1 MNSICVVA
9 LALLLNSASSGW
21 AGLQQDSNSPSAAQ
35 APAATA
41 PESSPPA
48 PASQSQSAPQ
58 KETPTSHPAKQGC
71 RVNAKTG
78 KCIPGAHR
86 HVRPTH
92 NGKPH
97 KVVVR
102 EGGIT
107 EPKVQLVPGLTQEQA
122 RRQRQNAEQLLT
134 SAENNLYL
142 LAGRTLSQ
150 NQQDTAVQVR
160 NYMAGARS
168 ALKQG
173 DPQRA
178 RNLAFKANLLSDDLA
193 KH

>member
-9 LALLLNSASSGW
+9 LALVLNPAPSGW

-35 APAATA
+35 APAAA
-41 PESSPPA
+41 GPESSPTA

-58 KETPTSHPAKQGC
+58 QETPANHPAKRGC
-71 RVNAKTG
+71 RVNAQTG
-78 KCIPGAHR
+78 KCIPAHR

-92 NGKPH
+92 NGEPR

-102 EGGIT
+102 EGGTT

-178 RNLAFKANLLSDDLA
+178 RNLAFKAQLLSDDLA
-193 KH
+193 KQ